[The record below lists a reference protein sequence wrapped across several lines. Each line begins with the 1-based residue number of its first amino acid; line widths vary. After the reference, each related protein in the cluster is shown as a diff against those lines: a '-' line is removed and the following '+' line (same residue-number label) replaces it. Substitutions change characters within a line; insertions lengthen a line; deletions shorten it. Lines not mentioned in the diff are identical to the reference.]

1 MSKNLL
7 ALAIFGLTA
16 PSSGKRVLKGA
27 PAQLPAALSI
37 SKQKAEPSPGGLKQN
52 GIKTIPSERCFA
64 VCFEELEDHCVI
76 ECWSESQHTV
86 VW

>member
-1 MSKNLL
+1 MSKNL

-16 PSSGKRVLKGA
+16 PSSGKWVLKGA

-52 GIKTIPSERCFA
+52 GI
-64 VCFEELEDHCVI
+64 
-76 ECWSESQHTV
+76 
-86 VW
+86 